1 MNLYMVVI
9 FFINLWLGSNYLFIA
24 HKPATASVLDMLPP
38 WPYYILYIEA
48 LGMILTLLL
57 YLPFA
62 ISDWRKKGT
71 VAAGG

>member
-1 MNLYMVVI
+1 VYMVLI
-9 FFINLWLGSNYLFIA
+9 FFVNLWLGSNYLFVA

-48 LGMILTLLL
+48 IGVVLTLLL

-62 ISDWRKKGT
+62 ISDWRKKRA
-71 VAAGG
+71 VGG